1 MHERGIKMAGHS
13 KWATTKHRKFA
24 QDAKRSSIFQKL
36 AKEIYVAAKSGDP
49 DPLNNSRLRLAIEK
63 AKSENMPKENIE
75 RAIKKATN
83 NIEGESYEEIRYEG
97 YGPYGIAIMVDCLTD
112 NRNRTAASIRSYFNK
127 YGGKL
132 GTDGSVSYLFQ
143 RRGIIVIDNTLSE
156 DEVMEAVIDAGA
168 LDFNVDFDFYE
179 IITMPEDFLNVKKTL
194 EDLGV
199 KEFIKAEVVMLPNT
213 YVNLK
218 GEEKEKVQ
226 KLLDVIEED
235 DDVQAVYHNL
245 DLGEVD

>member
-1 MHERGIKMAGHS
+1 
-13 KWATTKHRKFA
+13 
-24 QDAKRSSIFQKL
+24 
-36 AKEIYVAAKSGDP
+36 
-49 DPLNNSRLRLAIEK
+49 
-63 AKSENMPKENIE
+63 MPKENIE